1 MTVQT
6 ALPGTLPESRS
17 ATTGQNGWSSA
28 GEDSVH
34 HRVTTTGE
42 VAFIAPPRSI
52 AYSAT
57 KRVIDLTLGVLGL
70 AATLVIGLVV
80 APWIKIKSPGPV
92 LFRQERLGEHG
103 KPFTCLKF
111 RTMDLDAEARKQDL
125 AHLNEAQGPVFKIT
139 HDPRHIPSL
148 RWLRK
153 FSIDEMPQFWNVVRG
168 DMSLVGPRPPIP
180 GEVAS
185 YSPRQLGR
193 LTVKPGMTCTWQVNG
208 RSDVD
213 FEQWVEMDLDYIERR
228 STLLDLTLIVKTIP
242 AVLSGRGAS

>member
-6 ALPGTLPESRS
+6 ALPGTLPESRRAALS
-17 ATTGQNGWSSA
+17 QDAWSA
-28 GEDSVH
+28 GSEDSSEYQVGE
-34 HRVTTTGE
+34 TTEG
-42 VAFIAPPRSI
+42 AFVAPPRSAI
-52 AYSAT
+52 YIAT
-57 KRVIDLTLGVLGL
+57 KRIVDLLLGVLGL
-70 AATLVIGLVV
+70 AATLLVSVVV

-125 AHLNEAQGPVFKIT
+125 AHLNEAQGPVFKIA

-185 YSPRQLGR
+185 YTPRQLGR